1 MKNRYSKS
9 TSRLAKLETALEKR
23 SPPPENSLYHR
34 VLLEAEQELS
44 PDELR
49 LFKSADAAC
58 SESRFH
64 TLEEHVALMKY
75 EQLREVVAQRY
86 ARSYFG
92 LFHDHMDALRQSR
105 PQSKPNRGAED
116 VDIRKIL
123 NWGRDNGRHVRKLL
137 RAQEELQSSTSESV
151 IANPCLG

>member
-1 MKNRYSKS
+1 VKNRYKS
-9 TSRLAKLETALEKR
+9 TSRLAKLETALERR

-49 LFKSADAAC
+49 LYKSADAAC

-75 EQLREVVAQRY
+75 WELRDVVAQRY
-86 ARSYFG
+86 GTRYSW
-92 LFHDHMDALRQSR
+92 LFHDHIDALRQSR
-105 PQSKPNRGAED
+105 PPYKLNRAAED

-123 NWGRDNGRHVRKLL
+123 NWGRDNDRHVRKLL

-151 IANPCLG
+151 TANPSWG